1 MRVNHYRKRRGIDK
15 KSARNLIYVFGAC
28 TFFLAQLISTP
39 LIGPRHSA
47 QTWQSPVLIP
57 SASAAGRGAQS
68 DAGKGN
74 EGTGKGGNSDMFGLH
89 RDAAGISSPPGR
101 DRHDPS
107 GLSPADELRNI
118 NAGTDWPNDKV
129 LDLEIDDK
137 FSIDKPLEIN
147 ELKETLDDYLGNG
160 GGNGL
165 GLHKS
170 DQKRSAKGNEAPDG
184 RGRVTIPRPAREVVA
199 ARSYVREEVLVRNL
213 SRLGRDRA
221 EALGFTVRGA
231 LRAQFD
237 DAVTILTI
245 PASMDAVAALA
256 LLENNLPAEHFHL
269 NRIYRL
275 SHPAANDNEL
285 RAEGTKPIGLGSAY
299 ECAEDQCY
307 GRTAIQW
314 KSTFAECA
322 AKLKIGIIDTDIDLA
337 HKSFAGRDIVRSIFI
352 PDGRRLAPSG
362 HGTGILALL
371 GGRPDSSTPGLIH
384 KATFLVASIFFI
396 GDDGEAVTDTISLL
410 HALNWMGGSGVR
422 LVNMSFSGPQDDL
435 LEARIK
441 KLRSQGVVFAA
452 AAGNEGLAA
461 GPSYPAAYQQ
471 VIAVTAVDR
480 KLQVYPSANRGVY
493 VDVAA
498 PGVRVWTALPN
509 SREGYRS
516 GTSFAV
522 PFVTAV
528 LAIQRSETLRLLKD
542 DLLDQIKTVP
552 LEARWRSPT
561 YGRGLL
567 QAPGECPNAAEFAS
581 KWKPVSS
588 DSPR

>member
-1 MRVNHYRKRRGIDK
+1 
-15 KSARNLIYVFGAC
+15 VFGAC
-28 TFFLAQLISTP
+28 TFFLVQLISTP

-47 QTWQSPVLIP
+47 HTWQSLVLIP
-57 SASAAGRGAQS
+57 SASAAGRGARS
-68 DAGKGN
+68 NAGKGS
-74 EGTGKGGNSDMFGLH
+74 EGIGKGGDSDMFGLH
-89 RDAAGISSPPGR
+89 RDAAGISPPPGP
-101 DRHDPS
+101 DRYDPI
-107 GLSPADELRNI
+107 GLSPADELGNI
-118 NAGTDWPNDKV
+118 NAGTALPNDKL
-129 LDLEIDDK
+129 LDREIDDK
-137 FSIDKPLEIN
+137 FSIFKPLEIN
-147 ELKETLDDYLGNG
+147 DFKEILDGYLGKEG
-160 GGNGL
+160 GRGL

-170 DQKRSAKGNEAPDG
+170 DQKRSAKGNEAPEG
-184 RGRVTIPRPAREVVA
+184 RRRVTIPHPAREVVA
-199 ARSYVREEVLVRNL
+199 ARSYVREEVLVHNL
-213 SRLGRDRA
+213 SRVGRDRA
-221 EALGFTVRGA
+221 EALGFTIGGA
-231 LRAQFD
+231 SRAQFD
-237 DAVTILTI
+237 DAVTILTV
-245 PASMDAVAALA
+245 PAGMDAVAALA
-256 LLENNLPAEHFHL
+256 LLENSLPAEHFHL

-285 RAEGTKPIGLGSAY
+285 RAEETKSIGLGSVH

-314 KSTFAECA
+314 KSTFADCA
-322 AKLKIGIIDTDIDLA
+322 ANLKIGIIDTDIDIA
-337 HKSFAGRDIVRSIFI
+337 HKSFAGRDIVRSVFI
-352 PDGRRLAPSG
+352 PHGRRLAPSV

-396 GDDGEAVTDTISLL
+396 DDGEAVTDTVSLL
-410 HALNWMGGSGVR
+410 NALNWMSVSDVK

-435 LEARIK
+435 LEARIM

-461 GPSYPAAYQQ
+461 SPSYPAAYPQ
-471 VIAVTAVDR
+471 VIAVTAVDK

-493 VDVAA
+493 IDVAA
-498 PGVRVWTALPN
+498 PGVRVWTAIPN
-509 SREGYRS
+509 SRDGYRS

-552 LEARWRSPT
+552 LEPRRRSPT

-581 KWKPVSS
+581 NWKPPISS